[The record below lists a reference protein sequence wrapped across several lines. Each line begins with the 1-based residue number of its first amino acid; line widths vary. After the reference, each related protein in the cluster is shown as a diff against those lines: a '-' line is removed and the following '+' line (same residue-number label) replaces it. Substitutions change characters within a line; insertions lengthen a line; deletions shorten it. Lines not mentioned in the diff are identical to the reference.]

1 MTGEANDRIR
11 EVLSGHHLLQHLADD
26 ELEQLLVYA
35 RLERYTAGQMLFKKG
50 DPGTSLMA
58 ILAGRVKISTLSADG
73 EEVVLNILGPGQV
86 FGEIA
91 LLDGKA
97 RTADATAIETSELVA
112 LDRGDFLPFLDQH
125 SEIATRLIAVLCER
139 LRWVSDIYDDVVFI
153 NVPAR
158 LAKKLLILA
167 REFGVE
173 TSGGA
178 IEINIQ
184 LSQTDLGKMM
194 GKTRESVNK
203 VMREWQDRGLIR
215 VENGYIKLLQP
226 DAIEGQVVQL

>member
-1 MTGEANDRIR
+1 
-11 EVLSGHHLLQHLADD
+11 
-26 ELEQLLVYA
+26 
-35 RLERYTAGQMLFKKG
+35 
-50 DPGTSLMA
+50 MA

-86 FGEIA
+86 FGEIS

-112 LDRGDFLPFLDQH
+112 LDRGDFLPFLEQH

-178 IEINIQ
+178 IKINIQ
-184 LSQTDLGKMM
+184 LSQTDFGKMM

-226 DAIEGQVVQL
+226 DAIESQVVQL

>member
-112 LDRGDFLPFLDQH
+112 LDRGDFLPFLEQH

-153 NVPAR
+153 SVPAR

>member
-194 GKTRESVNK
+194 GKTRESVSK

>member
-97 RTADATAIETSELVA
+97 RTANATAIETSELVA
-112 LDRGDFLPFLDQH
+112 LDRGDFLPFLEQH

>member
-1 MTGEANDRIR
+1 MTAEANIRIR

-35 RLERYTAGQMLFKKG
+35 RLERYTAGQLLFKKG

-58 ILAGRVKISTLSADG
+58 ILAGRVKISTPSADG

-97 RTADATAIETSELVA
+97 RTANATAIETSELVA
-112 LDRGDFLPFLDQH
+112 LDRGDFLPFLEQH

-226 DAIEGQVVQL
+226 DAIESQVVQL